1 MRKRVLR
8 LLGCLSHVV
17 LSASSAAG
25 FFAPSPTLN
34 LGLAILGS
42 TSLRNFR
49 VTGSSQSELKSAVG
63 GIDRR
68 KIGGIDRRK
77 IRASSFKI
85 ASPTMRLSTERK
97 DELLSILHSSPFLQA
112 MHSNDYS
119 QLSSQEL
126 LKVAAC
132 CVPELMWCAPLL
144 A

>member
-8 LLGCLSHVV
+8 LLECLSHVV

-34 LGLAILGS
+34 LGLAILGG

-49 VTGSSQSELKSAVG
+49 VAGSSQSEPKSAVG
-63 GIDRR
+63 GIDC
-68 KIGGIDRRK
+68 RK
-77 IRASSFKI
+77 IRAASFKI

-97 DELLSILHSSPFLQA
+97 DELRAILHSSPFLQA

-119 QLSSQEL
+119 QLSSQGL